1 MSKVKSINQNGGFLR
16 GSKNIIILL
25 FLLLIGLSSCNLL
38 LNIDTADFNDTER
51 QYEVLSKY
59 NDDNVI
65 YKTNSEFVYQV
76 DIKSPLKDTSYFIVL
91 KVIPGSLFDQSK
103 IKYKYYSNKN
113 QLEKDSCNFW
123 ELTGLIENSK
133 LIWLHPPRSKMK
145 ELELSAFPEIQK
157 NKGII
162 KKNWKSKIHTGSNW
176 EEYKNTNI
184 TSIYNYEK
192 DTTLIFNSN
201 KYECSRIRAV
211 STSKYGLVT
220 TIYYFSNEIGFI
232 NINYIFDKKIIK
244 FNLLTLK

>member
-1 MSKVKSINQNGGFLR
+1 MKR
-16 GSKNIIILL
+16 SKNIIILL
-25 FLLLIGLSSCNLL
+25 FQLLIGLTSCNLL
-38 LNIDTADFNDTER
+38 LNIDTPDFNDTEG
-51 QYEVLSKY
+51 QYEVPSKY

-65 YKTNSEFVYQV
+65 YKTNSEFVYQI

-113 QLEKDSCNFW
+113 QLEKNSCNFW
-123 ELTGLIENSK
+123 ELTGLIENNK
-133 LIWLHPPRSKMK
+133 LIWLHPPRSEMK

-157 NKGII
+157 NEGII
-162 KKNWKSKIHTGSNW
+162 KKTWKSKIHTGSDW

-201 KYECSRIRAV
+201 KYDCSRIKAI
-211 STSKYGLVT
+211 STSKFGLVT
-220 TIYYFSNEIGFI
+220 TMYYFSKKIGFLNLNYFFENK
-232 NINYIFDKKIIK
+232 NIYIKLISIK
-244 FNLLTLK
+244 

>member
-1 MSKVKSINQNGGFLR
+1 
-16 GSKNIIILL
+16 
-25 FLLLIGLSSCNLL
+25 
-38 LNIDTADFNDTER
+38 LNIDTADFNDTEG
-51 QYEVLSKY
+51 QNEVLSKY

-76 DIKSPLKDTSYFIVL
+76 NIKSPLKDTSYIIVL
-91 KVIPGSLFDQSK
+91 KVIPGTLFDQSK

-123 ELTGLIENSK
+123 ELTGLIENPK

-157 NKGII
+157 NEGII
-162 KKNWKSKIHTGSNW
+162 KKTWKSKIHTGSDW

-201 KYECSRIRAV
+201 KYECFRIRAV
-211 STSKYGLVT
+211 STSKYGILT
-220 TIYYFSNEIGFI
+220 TIYYFSNKIGFLHLNYFFESKRI
-232 NINYIFDKKIIK
+232 NINLISIK
-244 FNLLTLK
+244 

>member
-1 MSKVKSINQNGGFLR
+1 MKR
-16 GSKNIIILL
+16 SKNIIILL
-25 FLLLIGLSSCNLL
+25 FQLLIGLTSCNLL
-38 LNIDTADFNDTER
+38 LNIDTADFNDTEG

-76 DIKSPLKDTSYFIVL
+76 DIKSPLNDTSYFIVL

-113 QLEKDSCNFW
+113 QLEKDSCHFW
-123 ELTGLIENSK
+123 ELTGLIENNK

-157 NKGII
+157 NEGII
-162 KKNWKSKIHTGSNW
+162 KKTWKSKIHTGSDW
-176 EEYKNTNI
+176 EKYKNTSI

-201 KYECSRIRAV
+201 KYDCSRIKAI
-211 STSKYGLVT
+211 STSKFGLVT
-220 TIYYFSNEIGFI
+220 TMYYFSNKIGFL
-232 NINYIFDKKIIK
+232 NLNYFFENKKIYFKLISIK
-244 FNLLTLK
+244 Q

>member
-1 MSKVKSINQNGGFLR
+1 LKR
-16 GSKNIIILL
+16 SKNIIILL
-25 FLLLIGLSSCNLL
+25 FQLLIGLTSCNLL
-38 LNIDTADFNDTER
+38 LNIDTADFNDTEG

-123 ELTGLIENSK
+123 ELTGLIENNK

-157 NKGII
+157 NEGII
-162 KKNWKSKIHTGSNW
+162 KKTWKSKIHTGSDW
-176 EEYKNTNI
+176 EEYKNTSI

-201 KYECSRIRAV
+201 KYDCFRIKAI
-211 STSKYGLVT
+211 STSKFGLVT
-220 TIYYFSNEIGFI
+220 TMYYFSNKIGFL
-232 NINYIFDKKIIK
+232 NLNYFFENKKIYIK
-244 FNLLTLK
+244 LISIK

>member
-1 MSKVKSINQNGGFLR
+1 MKRSR
-16 GSKNIIILL
+16 NIIILL
-25 FLLLIGLSSCNLL
+25 FQLLIGLTSCNLL
-38 LNIDTADFNDTER
+38 LNIDTADFNDTEG
-51 QYEVLSKY
+51 QYEVPSKY

-76 DIKSPLKDTSYFIVL
+76 DIKSSLKDTSYFIGL

-123 ELTGLIENSK
+123 ELTGLIENNK
-133 LIWLHPPRSKMK
+133 LIWLHPPRSEMK

-157 NKGII
+157 NEGII
-162 KKNWKSKIHTGSNW
+162 KKTWKSKINTGSDW

-201 KYECSRIRAV
+201 KYDCSRIKAI
-211 STSKYGLVT
+211 STSKFGLVT
-220 TIYYFSNEIGFI
+220 TMYYFSNKIGFLNLNYFFENK
-232 NINYIFDKKIIK
+232 NIYIKLISIK
-244 FNLLTLK
+244 

>member
-1 MSKVKSINQNGGFLR
+1 MKR
-16 GSKNIIILL
+16 SKNIIILL
-25 FLLLIGLSSCNLL
+25 FQLLIGLTSCNLL
-38 LNIDTADFNDTER
+38 LNIDTADFNDTEG

-123 ELTGLIENSK
+123 ELTGLIENNK

-157 NKGII
+157 NEGII
-162 KKNWKSKIHTGSNW
+162 KKTWKSKIHTGSDW
-176 EEYKNTNI
+176 EEYKNTSI

-201 KYECSRIRAV
+201 KYDCFRIKAI
-211 STSKYGLVT
+211 STSKFGLVT
-220 TIYYFSNEIGFI
+220 TMYYFSNKIGFL
-232 NINYIFDKKIIK
+232 NLNYFFENKKIYIK
-244 FNLLTLK
+244 LISIK